1 LYVPFGVQ
9 AAKPGLGF
17 YRDAQTHPEGILKV
31 NCILRLIWCCTSVTF
46 DLDWN
51 GRKGGNTMPAKNP
64 RINIV
69 IEPAMYETMH
79 DIAAAQNIS
88 LSSLAKDLIKEAL
101 VTHEDVVLAALAEER
116 ERTFDSKESLSHDQ
130 VWD

>member
-1 LYVPFGVQ
+1 
-9 AAKPGLGF
+9 
-17 YRDAQTHPEGILKV
+17 
-31 NCILRLIWCCTSVTF
+31 
-46 DLDWN
+46 
-51 GRKGGNTMPAKNP
+51 MPAKNP

-101 VTHEDVVLAALAEER
+101 VTHEDVVLGELAEER